1 MNVHQVS
8 NMAVIKLLKK
18 SYSKEIKIMMNV
30 VYIFVSTTVSWI
42 IALMFIRIKRIT
54 VIYNSV
60 IIGAV
65 CAIAGYLLEPS
76 GYEYVP
82 VIIII
87 FTFMTLLIRIESR
100 ITNGNSI
107 IVFFVAMGAESML
120 CYSKDSFSVAVNGVF
135 GYGISFFIIIIFIV
149 ITFYL
154 QKGFPESNW
163 NEYFVDSQSGNRKL
177 DIHEWYI
184 YFVLAAQCLIFLVFL
199 PMVHGVKL
207 YEAISTVVAFVFL
220 YWTTI
225 VFVIIMIDYKREMLA
240 TLMEKQY
247 RNEVQGF
254 MSIIRSQRHDYNFH
268 VQTLAG
274 MINTDKFDACK
285 KYLNELVKDC
295 ISMNTVLPVRDPAI
309 SVLINNFRIIAAGEG
324 IELHIDIQNDM
335 SNIATNAYET
345 NKILSNLLQNAID
358 EMKLHKDKSYGIWLY
373 ILKRDEFCVIHVA
386 NEIRE
391 EISNEEYINNIYK
404 HGYTTKSGH
413 SGIGLSS
420 IQALVKQYHGVI
432 YTRIE
437 GKVIHII
444 AKVPL
449 KYL

>member
-1 MNVHQVS
+1 MIN
-8 NMAVIKLLKK
+8 AA
-18 SYSKEIKIMMNV
+18 
-30 VYIFVSTTVSWI
+30 YIFVSTTVSWI

-60 IIGAV
+60 IIGAT
-65 CAIAGYLLEPS
+65 CAIAVDLFGQS
-76 GYEYVP
+76 GYVYEA
-82 VIIII
+82 VIILI
-87 FTFMTLLIRIESR
+87 FIFMSLLIRIQSR
-100 ITNGNSI
+100 ITNGNSLMA
-107 IVFFVAMGAESML
+107 FFLAKGAESQF
-120 CYSKDSFSVAVNGVF
+120 YYIKDSFSAAMNGNF
-135 GYGISFFIIIIFIV
+135 GYYISFFVIVIFIV
-149 ITFYL
+149 ITFFL
-154 QKGFPESNW
+154 QKGYPESNW
-163 NEYFVDSQSGNRKL
+163 NEYFADSQSENHKL
-177 DIHEWYI
+177 DIYKWHI
-184 YFVLAAQCLIFLVFL
+184 YFVIAAQCLLSLVFL
-199 PMVHGVKL
+199 PTIHGIRL
-207 YEAISTVVAFVFL
+207 YDAILAVIAFAFL

-225 VFVIIMIDYKREMLA
+225 VCVILMIDYKRE
-240 TLMEKQY
+240 TLVTLIEKQY
-247 RNEVQGF
+247 RNEVQSF

-274 MINTDKFDACK
+274 MINTGNFDACK

-295 ISMNTVLPVRDPAI
+295 ISMNTVLPVKDPAI
-309 SVLINNFRIIAAGEG
+309 SVLINNFRMIAAGEG
-324 IELHIDIQNDM
+324 IELHMDIQNDM
-335 SNIATNAYET
+335 ANIVTNAYET

-373 ILKRDEFCVIHVA
+373 ILKRGEFCVIHVA